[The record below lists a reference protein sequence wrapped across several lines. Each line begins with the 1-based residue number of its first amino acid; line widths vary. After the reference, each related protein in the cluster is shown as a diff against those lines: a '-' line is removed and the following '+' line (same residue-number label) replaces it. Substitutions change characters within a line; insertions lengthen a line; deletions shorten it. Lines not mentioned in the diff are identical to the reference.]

1 MPESLSAL
9 LPGCY
14 LLHMKFMSGWTWYC
28 EYHDSFGM
36 GDTEIE
42 VQHMAN
48 AHVNFYLKSGNPCQ
62 LYVKNQGEPSQTLP
76 PSPPIIKETPKPSNY
91 MARVKENFERAWQRW
106 DKNEDLQLRENFD
119 SRKDLKEL
127 TILHQRAEGGIVAR
141 LKKLELLESDIEV
154 QQAFGLLANKHEKLI
169 KRKTYAGKLKVVEAN
184 PTAPRVD
191 RGKDSFTEYGMVNPP
206 PAPLP
211 DLRHTSMFTCSIC
224 NQPVIGNSCHCR
236 GN

>member
-1 MPESLSAL
+1 
-9 LPGCY
+9 
-14 LLHMKFMSGWTWYC
+14 MKFMSGWTWYC

-48 AHVNFYLKSGNPCQ
+48 AHMNFYLKSGNPCQ
-62 LYVKNQGEPSQTLP
+62 LYVKNQGEPSQILP
-76 PSPPIIKETPKPSNY
+76 PSPPIIKETPKPSSY

-106 DKNEDLQLRENFD
+106 DENEDLQLRENFD
-119 SRKDLKEL
+119 ARKDLKEL
-127 TILHQRAEGGIVAR
+127 TVLHQRAEGGIVAR

>member
-1 MPESLSAL
+1 
-9 LPGCY
+9 
-14 LLHMKFMSGWTWYC
+14 MKFMTGWTWYC

-48 AHVNFYLKSGNPCQ
+48 AHTNFYLKSGNPCQ

-76 PSPPIIKETPKPSNY
+76 PSPPIIKETPKRSNY

-106 DKNEDLQLRENFD
+106 DNNEDLQLRENFD
-119 SRKDLKEL
+119 ARKDLNEL
-127 TILHQRAEGGIVAR
+127 TVLHQRAEGGIVAR

-206 PAPLP
+206 PVPLP

>member
-1 MPESLSAL
+1 
-9 LPGCY
+9 
-14 LLHMKFMSGWTWYC
+14 MKFMSGWTWYC

-48 AHVNFYLKSGNPCQ
+48 AHMNFYLKSGNPCQ

-76 PSPPIIKETPKPSNY
+76 PSPPTIKETPKPSNY

-106 DKNEDLQLRENFD
+106 DENEDLQLRENFD
-119 SRKDLKEL
+119 ARKDLKEL
-127 TILHQRAEGGIVAR
+127 TVLHQRAEGGIVAR

>member
-1 MPESLSAL
+1 
-9 LPGCY
+9 
-14 LLHMKFMSGWTWYC
+14 MKFMSGWTWYC

-48 AHVNFYLKSGNPCQ
+48 AHMNFYLKSGNPCQ
-62 LYVKNQGEPSQTLP
+62 LYVKNQGEPSQTIP
-76 PSPPIIKETPKPSNY
+76 PSSPINKETPKPSNY
-91 MARVKENFERAWQRW
+91 MARVKENFARAWQRW
-106 DKNEDLQLRENFD
+106 DESEDLRLRENFD
-119 SRKDLKEL
+119 ARRDLKEL
-127 TILHQRAEGGIVAR
+127 TVIHQRAEGGIVAR

-154 QQAFGLLANKHEKLI
+154 QQASGLLANKHEKLI
-169 KRKTYAGKLKVVEAN
+169 KRKTYAGKLKVVEAIS
-184 PTAPRVD
+184 TAPRVD
-191 RGKDSFTEYGMVNPP
+191 RGKDSFAEYGMVNPP
-206 PAPLP
+206 PTPLP

>member
-1 MPESLSAL
+1 
-9 LPGCY
+9 
-14 LLHMKFMSGWTWYC
+14 MKFMSGWTLYC

-48 AHVNFYLKSGNPCQ
+48 AHMNFYLKSGNPCQ

-106 DKNEDLQLRENFD
+106 DNNEDLQLRENFD
-119 SRKDLKEL
+119 ARKDLKEL
-127 TILHQRAEGGIVAR
+127 TVLHQRAEGGIVAR

>member
-1 MPESLSAL
+1 
-9 LPGCY
+9 
-14 LLHMKFMSGWTWYC
+14 MKFMSGWTWYC

-36 GDTEIE
+36 ADTEIE

-48 AHVNFYLKSGNPCQ
+48 AHMNFYLKSGNPCH
-62 LYVKNQGEPSQTLP
+62 LYVKNQGEPSKTLP
-76 PSPPIIKETPKPSNY
+76 PSPPIIKEAPKPSTY

-106 DKNEDLQLRENFD
+106 DEKEDLQLRENFD
-119 SRKDLKEL
+119 ARKDLKEL
-127 TILHQRAEGGIVAR
+127 TVLHQRAEGGIVAR
-141 LKKLELLESDIEV
+141 LKKLELLESDVEV
-154 QQAFGLLANKHEKLI
+154 QQASVLLANKHEKLI

-184 PTAPRVD
+184 STSTAPRVD